1 MREAKADTKGR
12 GRDLLLA
19 VCAACTLWLI
29 VQNSLLLALGW
40 IVPLRRDEAPR
51 AQVQSVEIRHD
62 R

>member
-1 MREAKADTKGR
+1 MRELNFGSNGR
-12 GRDLLLA
+12 GRDLLFA
-19 VCAACTLWLI
+19 VCAACTVWLI

-51 AQVQSVEIRHD
+51 TQVQSVEIRHD

>member
-1 MREAKADTKGR
+1 MVEARIESRGR

-19 VCAACTLWLI
+19 VCVACTLWLI

-40 IVPLRRDEAPR
+40 IVPLRKADAPR
-51 AQVQSVEIRHD
+51 AQVQSVETRHD